1 MNSFLK
7 KLLDKSR
14 RVTKGKK
21 KKRPGIQYQ
30 KGEDKLQVDDK
41 GRSKLIAL

>member
-14 RVTKGKK
+14 RVTKKK